1 MRKAIIYLSAIF
13 SLFILFVFPSRFT
26 SAEEQSDASAVQF
39 QYERQS
45 RMEDYQGPTLTISG
59 KVVFPGHKQGQL
71 IRIIVFTPPT
81 KTKEST
87 LVAIKDLSQP
97 GDYSVEVPRSL
108 GNAYLTVVP
117 LEPAEEGPIGY
128 RPIRGLGRSSKLIKG
143 SHSDIKGV
151 NVTIGEGE
159 PSSPRMED
167 YQGPTL
173 TISGKVVFPGH
184 KQGQLIRIIVFTP
197 PTKTKESTLVAIK
210 DLSQPGDYSVEVPRS
225 LGNAYL
231 TVVPLEPAEEGPIG
245 YRPIRGLGR
254 SSKLIKGSHSDIK
267 GVNVT
272 IGEGD

>member
-143 SHSDIKGV
+143 G
-151 NVTIGEGE
+151 
-159 PSSPRMED
+159 
-167 YQGPTL
+167 
-173 TISGKVVFPGH
+173 
-184 KQGQLIRIIVFTP
+184 
-197 PTKTKESTLVAIK
+197 
-210 DLSQPGDYSVEVPRS
+210 
-225 LGNAYL
+225 
-231 TVVPLEPAEEGPIG
+231 
-245 YRPIRGLGR
+245 
-254 SSKLIKGSHSDIK
+254 HSDIK